1 MRRVTRVSLTLFAA
15 ALAGVGVAFQ
25 DARWVSTGDAA
36 PPLVGVWLADMGLI
50 APLALAVG
58 LGVALLALWFNPR
71 ELPNPLSWARQ
82 RLGSESGSL
91 TLGWSI
97 GLGALGCVL
106 WSVVCSR
113 IALRG
118 LVSGLEPRAT
128 GGGVALAGA
137 AAALVI
143 AVVVIGAASR
153 LAEMKLA
160 SGRPW
165 APALL
170 GGAAAIGVFAY
181 AIASGNTGGTGGVL
195 GVFGVFKREELDLRG
210 PALLLCIALVAY
222 ILPHYLRRIP
232 VVAAAAIAVLSLGL
246 TFNSAGGALGARPVK
261 LGIERNAPLGKLMLA
276 RLQKLTDR
284 DKDGVS
290 GRFGG
295 GDCNDADPKIFPGA
309 DDVPGNGIDED
320 CSGKDD
326 VEVVLDEPKVEEPK
340 DAKSWIAQRLPEK
353 PNVILLTIDTLRWD
367 LGYAGNPRKLSAN
380 IDKFAARSTV
390 FEHAYSLASYT
401 GKSVGPLLIGKYPSE
416 THRGWS
422 HFNRF
427 GKQDT
432 FIAERAQ
439 KAGIRTINVQGHWYF
454 KADTGVGRGFDVEDT
469 SAAPKVLQ
477 MEGDRTVNSDKLS
490 DAAIAQLK
498 DPENTKGQFL
508 MWVHYIDPHAEYV
521 KHEAFDFGPS
531 SRDRYDGEV
540 AFVDQQVGRLL
551 DFVEQSPLG
560 KNTIII
566 LTADHGEAFGEH
578 GLIRHGFEIWEEL
591 VRVPLIVHVP
601 GSPGRRVKERRGG
614 VDVVATILEALRLP
628 EPSGEGTDFISGIS
642 LIPDVMQ
649 PPGHKPS
656 SRIVFVD
663 MPAGPNNAERQGFIE
678 NDLKLIT
685 SGGRALG
692 LYDLSKDPEEKK
704 DLLDDA
710 ELKEKV
716 NGRFKAFRRKL
727 KTVTVRPQ

>member
-25 DARWVSTGDAA
+25 DARWVSAGDAA
-36 PPLVGVWLADMGLI
+36 PPLMSVWLAGVGLI

-58 LGVALLALWFNPR
+58 LGVALLALWFHPR
-71 ELPNPLSWARQ
+71 ESPNLVRWAR
-82 RLGSESGSL
+82 E
-91 TLGWSI
+91 
-97 GLGALGCVL
+97 GLGAERGSLKLGWGIGLSAVGCVL

-113 IALRG
+113 VALRG
-118 LVSGLEPRAT
+118 LVSDQAPRLA
-128 GGGVALAGA
+128 GASVALAGA
-137 AAALVI
+137 AVGL
-143 AVVVIGAASR
+143 VIGALVLGATAR
-153 LAEMKLA
+153 LAETSIA
-160 SGRPW
+160 RGRPW
-165 APALL
+165 LPALL
-170 GGAAAIGVFAY
+170 GVAVALGVFSY

-210 PALLLCIALVAY
+210 PGLLLCIALIAYVA
-222 ILPHYLRRIP
+222 PHYLRRIP
-232 VVAAAAIAVLSLGL
+232 AVVAMALALLSLGL
-246 TFNSAGGALGARPVK
+246 TYNSAVGALEVRSVK
-261 LGIERNAPLGKLMLA
+261 LGIERSAPLGKLMLP

-284 DKDGVS
+284 DKDGF
-290 GRFGG
+290 GAHFGG

-309 DDVPGNGIDED
+309 EDIPGNAIDED

-326 VEVVLDEPKVEEPK
+326 VEVLLDEPKPEEPK
-340 DAKSWIAQRLPEK
+340 DAKAWIAQHLPEK
-353 PNVILLTIDTLRWD
+353 PNVILLTIDTLRYD
-367 LGYAGNPRKLSAN
+367 LGYMGNPRKLSPN
-380 IDKFAARSTV
+380 IDKLAARSAV
-390 FEHAYSLASYT
+390 FEQAYSLASYT
-401 GKSVGPLLIGKYPSE
+401 GKSIGPLLIGKYPSE

-439 KAGIRTINVQGHWYF
+439 QAGIRTINVQGHWYF

-521 KHEAFDFGPS
+521 KHAEFDFGPS

-551 DFVEQSPLG
+551 DFVEQSPVG
-560 KNTIII
+560 KNTIIV

-591 VRVPLIVHVP
+591 VRVPLIIHVP
-601 GSPGRRVKERRGG
+601 GSPARRIKQRRGG
-614 VDVVATILEALRLP
+614 VDVGATILDALKLP
-628 EPSGEGTDFISGIS
+628 APSGEGDDFISGVS

-649 PPGHKPS
+649 PPGHQPT
-656 SRIVFVD
+656 SRIVFID
-663 MPAGPNNAERQGFIE
+663 MPAGPHNAERQALIE
-678 NDLKLIT
+678 DDLKLIT

-692 LYDLSKDPEEKK
+692 LYDLSKDPAEKK

-710 ELKEKV
+710 ELKDKV
-716 NGRFKAFRRKL
+716 MGRFKAFRRKL
-727 KTVTVRPQ
+727 RIVPVRPQ